1 MQLISEILVETK
13 FNNKVNLY
21 NNRRKQSIRVFSS
34 SDFKVNF
41 DYGVPEES
49 QLVLHKVEQM
59 GQNSNQY
66 NLTVQIPNQVSHSF
80 DVDVVLSH
88 DFAQKPKR
96 IKLGFSDVA
105 S

>member
-1 MQLISEILVETK
+1 M
-13 FNNKVNLY
+13 
-21 NNRRKQSIRVFSS
+21 
-34 SDFKVNF
+34 
-41 DYGVPEES
+41 
-49 QLVLHKVEQM
+49 LHKVEQM